1 MIVYYKLASL
11 LKERNMNW
19 KDLSAAGIGIN
30 APQNFSQ
37 NKYMNTTNIDKVC
50 MYLGVQ
56 PGDIMECV
64 DEKDIEKAKLEA
76 QMAEIQKKL
85 DALKN
90 N

>member
-1 MIVYYKLASL
+1 MIVYYKLSNI
-11 LKERNMNW
+11 LKERGMTW
-19 KDLSAAGIGIN
+19 KDLTKSGISVN
-30 APQNFSQ
+30 MPQKFSQ
-37 NKYMNTTNIDKVC
+37 NKNVNSDTIDKVC

-64 DEKDIEKAKLEA
+64 DENELEKAKLEA

>member
-1 MIVYYKLASL
+1 
-11 LKERNMNW
+11 
-19 KDLSAAGIGIN
+19 
-30 APQNFSQ
+30 
-37 NKYMNTTNIDKVC
+37 